1 MFKPKKGL
9 IAILAL
15 LYIIATSFFIW
26 GLAVGKSEI
35 FPWKQL
41 APLYDEI
48 HAYFTFQEAPKKSP
62 KEKVMLHHQESR
74 SKYNFGGLRV
84 RDKEFHDEG
93 YLLISGFNKKQNQV
107 IVELFSIADNK
118 VIYTWVPPVSDILER
133 TPNFNKGS
141 NTLKTYRAQHPLL
154 LEDGGLVF
162 TSGVGPMVRINACGD
177 IVWVLEHRFHHSI
190 ELDHSGNLVTCSI
203 IGGGGSGTVLPSRDD
218 GVAIVSPEGEIINEY
233 SITKLLLNNSYRG
246 LIYGVGRFE
255 KDRIHLNDAQPILR
269 NTKDA
274 RIGDILLSIRHL
286 SSVVLLEPHSGL
298 IKWLKTGPWLNQHD
312 INLLSDGQYSIFG
325 NDIVRGV
332 EGTGSQLVEEGKSD
346 IYIYDPIA
354 DIVSQPY
361 SSLMTKEEIASKTQ
375 GRSKILS
382 NGDVYIEQTDTVRIL
397 RISKE
402 KVRWEYVNAV
412 SEGTVGALHWSRY
425 ISSNE
430 IDLNRLENI
439 TCN

>member
-1 MFKPKKGL
+1 MLKSKKGL
-9 IAILAL
+9 IPLLAL
-15 LYIIATSFFIW
+15 LYIVALSCFIW
-26 GLAVGKSEI
+26 GAMAGKNNL
-35 FPWKQL
+35 FPWKQMTAVYEEL
-41 APLYDEI
+41 
-48 HAYFTFQEAPKKSP
+48 HAYLSFDDGPEKST
-62 KEKVMLHHQESR
+62 KEKVMFHHQESR
-74 SKYNFGGLRV
+74 LKYDFGGLKV
-84 RDKEFHDEG
+84 RDKEFHDDG
-93 YLLISGFNKKQNQV
+93 YLLISGFNKKHNQV
-107 IVELFSIADNK
+107 IVELFSIAENR
-118 VIYTWVPPVSDILER
+118 VIHTWVPPVSEILER

-141 NTLKTYRAQHPLL
+141 NTLKTYRALHPLL

-162 TSGVGPMVRINACGD
+162 SSGVGPMVRINACGD

-190 ELDHSGNLVTCSI
+190 EMDHSGNIVTCSI
-203 IGGGGSGTVLPSRDD
+203 IGGDGSGTVLPSRDD
-218 GVAIVSPEGEIINEY
+218 GVAVVSLEGEIIDEY
-233 SITKLLLNNSYRG
+233 SVTKLLLENGHRG

-269 NTKDA
+269 DTKDA

-286 SSVVLLEPHSGL
+286 SSVALLEPDTGL

-312 INLLSDGQYSIFG
+312 INLLADGRYSIFG

-346 IYIYDPIA
+346 IYIYDSIT

-361 SSLMTKEEIASKTQ
+361 SSVMTNEGIVSKTQ

-382 NGDVYIEQTDTVRIL
+382 NGDVYIEQTDKVRIL
-397 RISKE
+397 RISRD

-412 SEGTVGALHWSRY
+412 SESTVGALHWSRY

-430 IDLNRLENI
+430 IDLNRLENL